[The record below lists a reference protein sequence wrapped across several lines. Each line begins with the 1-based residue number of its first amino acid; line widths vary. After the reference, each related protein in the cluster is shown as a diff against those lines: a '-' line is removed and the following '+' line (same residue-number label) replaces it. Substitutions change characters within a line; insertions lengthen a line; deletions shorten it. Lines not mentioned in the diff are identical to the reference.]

1 MARDT
6 RQPAERAGEVA
17 RKVFQAIWIYALAAM
32 FLLPLIWMVSTS
44 LRTQQDLYTNPA
56 ALFSLEVTFDAYA
69 KVWNQIPFA
78 RFFLNTVVFATVVT
92 VVSLAFDAMAGFA
105 LARLEFPGREAVF
118 WLVIIVLMVPF
129 QITLVPLFQLMTDL
143 GLVNTFP
150 GLVLPR
156 ITNAFGIFMLRQ
168 FFVSLPRDLDDAAR
182 IDGLSEWGV
191 FTRIVL
197 PLSKPVLVTLA
208 LFHFMYNW
216 NDLLWPLVMTT
227 DQSMRTLP
235 AGLAL
240 FMGAHV
246 VDQPMIMAGATIAMA
261 PLVIGFIFAQ
271 RYFIQSVAMTGIK

>member
-1 MARDT
+1 MALRS
-6 RQPAERAGEVA
+6 RQPAERAGEIA
-17 RKVFQAIWIYALAAM
+17 GKAFQMIWVYALALM
-32 FLLPLIWMVSTS
+32 FLLPLVWMVSTS
-44 LRTQQDLYTNPA
+44 LRTQQDLYSNPA
-56 ALFSLEVTFDAYA
+56 ALFPTEITFGAYVR
-69 KVWNQIPFA
+69 VWDQIPFG
-78 RFFLNTVVFATVVT
+78 RFFLNTFVFATLVT
-92 VVSLAFDAMAGFA
+92 VLSLSFDAMAAFA
-105 LARLEFPGREAVF
+105 LARLKFRGREAVF

-129 QITLVPLFQLMTDL
+129 QITLVPLFQFMSGL
-143 GLVNTFP
+143 GLVNTIP

-168 FFVSLPRDLDDAAR
+168 FFVSLPRELDDAAR

-227 DQSMRTLP
+227 DQAMRTLP

-240 FMGAHV
+240 FMGTHV
-246 VDQPMIMAGATIAMA
+246 VDQPVVMAGATIAMA
-261 PLVIGFIFAQ
+261 PLVIGFMFAQ